1 MGDDETFK
9 KEGDDVKEEVATS
22 EGDILRAMEGEV
34 VSEAVGGVAGT
45 EVEAGERARVFL
57 ETGGG
62 GGGGGAFLEIGG
74 GGGGGGGGFSCNLW
88 PSFDVKTLLINRD
101 EGQRS
106 VSDQRI

>member
-62 GGGGGAFLEIGG
+62 GGGAFLEIGG
-74 GGGGGGGGFSCNLW
+74 GGGGWISGHRRRRW
-88 PSFDVKTLLINRD
+88 WYR
-101 EGQRS
+101 R
-106 VSDQRI
+106 R